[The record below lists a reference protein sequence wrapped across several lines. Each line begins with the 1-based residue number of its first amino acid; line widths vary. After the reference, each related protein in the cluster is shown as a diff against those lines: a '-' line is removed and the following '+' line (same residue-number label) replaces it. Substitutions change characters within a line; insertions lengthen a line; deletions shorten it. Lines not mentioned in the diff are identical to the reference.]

1 MNNHRH
7 EPAIVHNFSLKFE
20 QMCSM
25 IAIGQ
30 VRNADETLRH
40 LLLQCISFLP
50 DDNFYRETDFIN
62 ALEILFGLRIP
73 EHEIRYAID
82 KLLVD
87 GILHRSA
94 NDRLVLPKTIESDI
108 KASIEKAQNL
118 ETQVIDRWKQEIN
131 EKHPRIPFDM
141 VWSALKNYLAKA
153 FHRHGMQTIALL
165 DASLELPQEYMSS
178 LSELLGDVLSDFP
191 SENYADLQ
199 SAVSGFIAAT
209 GNYPERAE
217 YVAQLADGAFNYF
230 SLTVEANIAEQFR
243 NNLSPLTIF
252 LDTNFLFGIL
262 DLTINPQVAVSNELL
277 NAIQKF
283 HFPFELMHHQKTE
296 QELLSSISNYE
307 DILRSRRWS
316 REISRA
322 AANSRYLSG
331 VELQYHQR
339 FADTGLDVET
349 FFKPFKHAD
358 VILGQKSIHK
368 YIPAEDRMEERA
380 RLVNEYKEYLQ
391 KRNKEKRYELVDHDM
406 TVLDA
411 ARQLRSNSRSTLEA
425 GALFLTC
432 DYNLYRFDWETSKS
446 LGIMP
451 CTVLPNLFWQ
461 ILRPYVPSDVD
472 FSRSFAETF
481 AIPEFRTI
489 GSGAS
494 EACSKMLSI
503 LASYKDFPEETAAR
517 MLSNDLLIDQLKK
530 AENDQVFQNY
540 IDAAIVEENA
550 DLAEELALLSGQLE
564 QEKEEKAR
572 IEERLGEVSSQK
584 EREIS
589 EAKETIQKYEQ
600 LHTANSV
607 KIETLSAEIEEERR
621 LRKAAEGEKAQIEQ
635 NIAIDREK
643 YKLISKVGLAVGIG
657 ALLIVAFEFAVYKI
671 PWGWLTNHPHSYGL
685 QGSIDAIIIL
695 GLLGG
700 FVPKLRKWCWGLLAI
715 PILIGIFQLL

>member
-1 MNNHRH
+1 MNNHKH
-7 EPAIVHNFSLKFE
+7 EPAVVHHFSLEFE

-30 VRNADETLRH
+30 VRSADETLRH

-50 DDNFYRETDFIN
+50 DDSFYRETDFIN
-62 ALEILFGLRIP
+62 ALEVLFGLQIP
-73 EHEIRYAID
+73 DHEIRYAID
-82 KLLVD
+82 RLLAD

-94 NDRLVLPKTIESDI
+94 DDRLVLPKTIESDI

-118 ETQVIDRWKQEIN
+118 EIQVIDRWKQEIN
-131 EKHPRIPFDM
+131 EKHPRLPFEM
-141 VWSALKNYLAKA
+141 VRSALKNYLAKA

-165 DASLELPQEYMSS
+165 DPSLEIPLEYLGS
-178 LSELLGDVLSDFP
+178 LSELLRDVLSDFP
-191 SENYADLQ
+191 PELHAELR

-209 GNYPERAE
+209 GSYPERAE
-217 YVAQLADGAFNYF
+217 YIAQLADGAFNYF

-277 NAIQKF
+277 SAIQKYG
-283 HFPFELMHHQKTE
+283 FPFELVHHQKTE

-307 DILRSRRWS
+307 DILRSRHWS

-339 FADTGLDVET
+339 FAEAGIDVET

-358 VILGQKSIHK
+358 VVLGEKNIRK
-368 YIPAEDRMEERA
+368 YIPTEDRMEERS
-380 RLVNEYKEYLQ
+380 RLASDYIEYLQ
-391 KRNKEKRYELVDHDM
+391 QRNKVKSYKLVDHDM
-406 TVLDA
+406 TVLEVV
-411 ARQLRSNSRSTLEA
+411 RQFRSNRTSTLEA

-432 DYNLYRFDWETSKS
+432 DYHLYRFDWETSRS

-494 EACSKMLSI
+494 EACSKMLSM
-503 LASYKDFPEETAAR
+503 LASYKNFPEETASR
-517 MLSNDLLIDQLKK
+517 MLSNDLLIEQLKK
-530 AENDQVFQNY
+530 AKDAQEFQAY
-540 IDAAIVEENA
+540 IESAIVEENA
-550 DLAEELALLSGQLE
+550 DLAEELVLISMELE
-564 QEKEEKAR
+564 EERAAKTKVEEK
-572 IEERLGEVSSQK
+572 LGEVSVQK
-584 EREIS
+584 EREAS
-589 EAKETIQKYEQ
+589 EA
-600 LHTANSV
+600 LA
-607 KIETLSAEIEEERR
+607 KIEAMSLAIEEEKR
-621 LRKAAEGEKAQIEQ
+621 LRQAAEKDKNQTEQ
-635 NIAIDREK
+635 EVARIKENYTTILRA
-643 YKLISKVGLAVGIG
+643 LLAVVVS
-657 ALLIVAFEFAVYKI
+657 ALLIGLFEFAVYKI
-671 PWGWLTNHPHSYGL
+671 PWSWLVNHSRSYGI
-685 QGSIDAIIIL
+685 QYSIDAIIFM
-695 GLLGG
+695 GLLGL
-700 FVPKLRKWCWGLLAI
+700 FLPKWRKWCWLAAVLPIIIGL
-715 PILIGIFQLL
+715 FQLI